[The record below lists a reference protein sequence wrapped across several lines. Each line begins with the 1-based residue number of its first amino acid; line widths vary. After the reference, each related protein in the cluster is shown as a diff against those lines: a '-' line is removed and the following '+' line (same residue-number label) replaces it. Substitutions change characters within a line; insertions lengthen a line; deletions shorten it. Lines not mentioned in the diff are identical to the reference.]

1 MYRKTEV
8 LAVHGANIMKKKEFT
23 KKGKT
28 IVFYQNDGDAKFRFK
43 IKDEDD
49 LTHWLLLNTKTHRVR
64 EDKIKY
70 AVSGIFN
77 KLKKV
82 EKIITPEKGNFSP
95 QLLQKG

>member
-49 LTHWLLLNTKTHRVR
+49 LTHWLLLNTKTHRYPLHKFLIPTHFR
-64 EDKIKY
+64 MPLFLIP
-70 AVSGIFN
+70 IFG
-77 KLKKV
+77 LKW
-82 EKIITPEKGNFSP
+82 
-95 QLLQKG
+95 